1 MDTMMQEL
9 SSYLPA
15 VKEVLIDERDFY
27 LASKIWSCPQ
37 KNILAV
43 LGAGHL
49 PGVSSHLE
57 KIAAGKEI
65 PDVSAIEKVPEKSAG
80 AKVASWII
88 PILILGL
95 IVTGFVVGGIE
106 KGADLIGSWV
116 WWNGI
121 LAAIG
126 AAVAGGHILAIL
138 VSAVGAPF
146 TSLCPFIGIGFVSG
160 IVQALVKKPAVEDM
174 ENLQADASSVKGFY
188 KNRIL
193 RVLLVFFLSSVGSS
207 IGTFVG
213 GATFISIFTR

>member
-1 MDTMMQEL
+1 M
-9 SSYLPA
+9 
-15 VKEVLIDERDFY
+15 
-27 LASKIWSCPQ
+27 
-37 KNILAV
+37 
-43 LGAGHL
+43 